1 MKKLGF
7 ISLFLLATASTFASV
22 PPTSKSVSDEITTP
36 RQGRLSFEQDLKN
49 LNEME
54 ARYHERLPRLAD
66 RPELAS
72 PIKRI
77 SARKY
82 KAKQRAGRVPH
93 KRAADQQ

>member
-1 MKKLGF
+1 M
-7 ISLFLLATASTFASV
+7 ATTV
-22 PPTSKSVSDEITTP
+22 DWSDERIAA
-36 RQGRLSFEQDLKN
+36 LSDQDLKN

-54 ARYHERLPRLAD
+54 RKYHERLPRLAD

-82 KAKQRAGRVPH
+82 KASQRAGR
-93 KRAADQQ
+93 ATT